1 MRRQTSSA
9 ALVPSVRAQWMS
21 RTRPSSE
28 RSSRTDPSL
37 SAPASSRSRA
47 STRRA
52 RSTMRASR
60 VVRTASVVPSAVRRN
75 TGATASWIVWVRS
88 WRPDSLIRES
98 VAAGRADGQR
108 RRGAVYIS
116 PHAMKLTLGISPC
129 PNDTFIFDALA
140 YPAAARKSFMV
151 FSAVEGAVLSGAVDA
166 GVIIHEGRFTYAA
179 KGLAKVQDLGEFWE
193 KTTGAPIPLGGIVA
207 RRTLAPAVRREV
219 DRLVRASVEHA
230 LARRPAVSGWV
241 RRHAQEMDETV
252 MRRHIDLYVNEF
264 SIDLGDAGRAAVR
277 TLLDV
282 HARLDPSA
290 PAPGDGVF
298 G

>member
-1 MRRQTSSA
+1 
-9 ALVPSVRAQWMS
+9 
-21 RTRPSSE
+21 
-28 RSSRTDPSL
+28 
-37 SAPASSRSRA
+37 
-47 STRRA
+47 
-52 RSTMRASR
+52 
-60 VVRTASVVPSAVRRN
+60 
-75 TGATASWIVWVRS
+75 
-88 WRPDSLIRES
+88 
-98 VAAGRADGQR
+98 
-108 RRGAVYIS
+108 
-116 PHAMKLTLGISPC
+116 MKLTLGISPC
-129 PNDTFIFDALA
+129 PNDTFIFDALANGALDTGDLRFEVVLEDVQTLNEWALQGRLDVSKVSYGVLPAISGAYVVLGAGGALGRGVGPLLVARPGLGPFRPEAMSVAIPGRETTAHLLFSLA

-179 KGLAKVQDLGEFWE
+179 KGLAKIQDLGEFWE
-193 KTTGAPIPLGGIVA
+193 RTTGAPIPLGGIVA